1 VRTAAALLA
10 ALLLLPVAWARADAD
25 PPSDVL
31 LQQDV
36 YYPYFPAASAP
47 AVKQLDGLV
56 ATAKRRGFALKVAL
70 VATRSDLGAVP
81 DLFGK
86 PQPYADFLDREISF
100 NRVEP
105 LLVVMAAGYGVAGLP
120 AKAKAALHGLADPG
134 ASGDDLSRAAVLA
147 IPKLAAATGHAV
159 PAPKP
164 VTAAKGA
171 KGHHK
176 SSSAPIFAIP
186 VGILLLA
193 GLAGAMRSR
202 RLRGDA

>member
-1 VRTAAALLA
+1 VRIAAAAIA
-10 ALLLLPVAWARADAD
+10 ALLLLPVGRALADAD

-36 YYPYFPAASAP
+36 YYPYFPAASGP
-47 AVKQLDGLV
+47 SVKQLDGLV
-56 ATAKRRGFALKVAL
+56 ATAKRRGFPLKVAL

-100 NRVEP
+100 NRTEP

-120 AKAKAALHGLADPG
+120 AKAKAAVDGLPDP
-134 ASGDDLSRAAVLA
+134 APSGDDLARAAVVA
-147 IPKLAAATGHAV
+147 IPKLAAAKGVSV

-164 VTAAKGA
+164 VAVAKQA
-171 KGHHK
+171 EPHHK
-176 SSSAPIFAIP
+176 SGSTPIFAIP
-186 VGILLLA
+186 VGILVLA
-193 GLAGAMRSR
+193 GLAGALRSR